1 MNTKINLTKNIIIMI
16 FAVLC
21 LPFAINPT
29 NYGNSESIRPYPQ
42 NVTKLVYHLS
52 SDNPWR
58 ATIAL
63 SDSNTMLKMGYNVT
77 LMLSIE
83 GVQLGVK
90 NPHQQLG
97 LDMLRNNVTDFI
109 KSGGHVIVCKLCL
122 HIVGY
127 NDSDIINGAVIGSP
141 QIMANLLNKTTVVD
155 Y

>member
-1 MNTKINLTKNIIIMI
+1 
-16 FAVLC
+16 
-21 LPFAINPT
+21 
-29 NYGNSESIRPYPQ
+29 
-42 NVTKLVYHLS
+42 
-52 SDNPWR
+52 
-58 ATIAL
+58 
-63 SDSNTMLKMGYNVT
+63 
-77 LMLSIE
+77 MLSIE

-90 NPHQQLG
+90 NPHPQLG
-97 LDMLRNNVTDFI
+97 LNMLANNVTNFI